1 MSNNKYSLTN
11 CKTLAQKFNGKSILI
26 TGGTGS
32 FGNQMIKTLLEH
44 FTPRRIII
52 YSRDEYKQSLMQEKF
67 NPKLFPNIRYFIG
80 DIRDYDR
87 LETALAGVDIVF
99 HAAALKQ
106 VPAIEYNPYEAVK
119 TNIIGSQ
126 NVIRASIK
134 NGVSQVMAIST
145 DKCVNPTNLYGGTK
159 LCAEK
164 LFINA
169 NILSEKTKFCAA
181 RYGNVL
187 GSRGSVIHLFK
198 DFKDKGA
205 PLKVTDDRMTRFT
218 VTLEQAINFVLM
230 GVDLS
235 VGGEIYVPVLP
246 SYNIMQLVEI
256 FGGEHKITGI
266 RPGEKLHEMMLSEY
280 ESHLAY
286 RFDDFFI
293 ITPLED
299 YDVQRFQIEDFSAVA
314 GKANK
319 CEAGTNYS
327 SGENELINTSELKKL
342 VQDIIQI

>member
-1 MSNNKYSLTN
+1 
-11 CKTLAQKFNGKSILI
+11 
-26 TGGTGS
+26 
-32 FGNQMIKTLLEH
+32 
-44 FTPRRIII
+44 
-52 YSRDEYKQSLMQEKF
+52 MQEKF
-67 NPKLFPNIRYFIG
+67 SSKLYPCIRYFIG
-80 DIRDYDR
+80 DVRDYER
-87 LETALAGVDIVF
+87 LETALSGVDIVF

-126 NVIRASIK
+126 NVIRACIK

-169 NILSEKTKFCAA
+169 NILSKKTKFCAA

-198 DFKDKGA
+198 DFKDKGG

-246 SYNIMQLVEI
+246 SYNIMQLVKI
-256 FGGEHKITGI
+256 FGTEHKITGI

-286 RFDDFFI
+286 RFDDFYI

-299 YDVQRFQIEDFSAVA
+299 YDVQRFHIEDFSAVA

-319 CEAGTNYS
+319 CESGTRYS
-327 SGENELINTSELKKL
+327 SGENELIDTFELKKL
-342 VQDIIQI
+342 VEDIINL